1 MSDILNLGKDEA
13 NINKIV
19 DYIKAGA
26 SDKQTLGVE
35 LEHFVV
41 DDELKPASYD
51 ILNNILLSAAKEGGN
66 VVFEGDNAIG
76 LQTKDY
82 AISLEPACQLEI
94 SINPREKISDI
105 EEIYNSFIKVWEP
118 IIKATGFH
126 MITKGVHPLVE
137 SGLCDPHD
145 FPLIPK
151 KRYEYM
157 DKYFEKSGKHG
168 VFMMRAT
175 GSTQVS
181 IDYINEADAIRK
193 YHFACVL
200 SPIFALISQN
210 QSHKGIRKEW
220 EKNLL
225 RCAIWNDTDKVRCG
239 YFKDSLNRSYTF
251 YDYAKHI
258 YESPMIVGLD
268 KEGKAFYTEKSVKEL
283 LMDEERVFNEHILS
297 MFFPNVRF
305 KQYIEIRMADAMPK
319 DKMLGYAALIK
330 GLFYSEKTLC
340 RLRKEFSAVRNEK
353 DIYEA
358 EEAIMKE
365 GYDAHIYGRL
375 GKAKKCKDFVE
386 MIFEEAESNLSAEE
400 QKYLEVLKPF

>member
-1 MSDILNLGKDEA
+1 MSDISNKGKDEA

-26 SDKQTLGVE
+26 SDKQTIGVE
-35 LEHFVV
+35 LEHFIV

-51 ILNNILLSAAKEGGN
+51 ILKNILLLAAKEGGK
-66 VVFEGDNAIG
+66 VIFEGDNPIG

-82 AISLEPACQLEI
+82 VISLEPACQLEI
-94 SINPREKISDI
+94 SMNPREKISDI
-105 EEIYNSFIKVWEP
+105 EEIYKSFTKLWEP
-118 IIKATGFH
+118 IIKDAGYQ

-137 SGLCDPHD
+137 SGIADPHE

-168 VFMMRAT
+168 AFMMRAT

-200 SPIFALISQN
+200 SPIFALICQN

-220 EKNLL
+220 DKNLL
-225 RCAIWNDTDKVRCG
+225 RTAIWNDTDKVRCG
-239 YFKDSLNRSYTF
+239 YFKDSLNRSYSF
-251 YDYAKHI
+251 YDYAKHV
-258 YESPMIVGLD
+258 YESPLIVGMD
-268 KEGKAFYTEKSVKEL
+268 KEGKVFYTEKSVKEL
-283 LMDEERVFNEHILS
+283 LVEENSEFNEHILS

-305 KQYIEIRMADAMPK
+305 KQYIEIRMADAMPM

-340 RLRKEFSAVRNEK
+340 RLRKEFSSVRNEK

-358 EEAIMKE
+358 EEAIMKD
-365 GYDAHIYGRL
+365 GYEANIYGRL
-375 GKAKKCKDFVE
+375 GKAKKCKEYVK
-386 MIFEEAESNLSAEE
+386 MIFEEAESNLSTEE
-400 QKYLEVLKPF
+400 QGHLKALKPF